1 MVWCN
6 LLLYILLY
14 SALSVTYRYL
24 LSDEQKVTQICPH
37 ITDLSQSLNIFQT
50 IFENIVIHCQ
60 TFADLI
66 PVTFVLGFYVS
77 IILARSDYN
86 LHL

>member
-24 LSDEQKVTQICPH
+24 LSDEQKVTQIFVN
-37 ITDLSQSLNIFQT
+37 SN
-50 IFENIVIHCQ
+50 
-60 TFADLI
+60 
-66 PVTFVLGFYVS
+66 TFVRLFLVF
-77 IILARSDYN
+77 LTA
-86 LHL
+86 